1 MSQLAFL
8 LSCILILGCLLLCL
22 QKQKRVV
29 PFLRQ
34 TSRWGIG
41 VPIVSGVATLG
52 ILYTFGIAFALE
64 SVVIL
69 FALIFGISTVFYF
82 LIRLSS

>member
-1 MSQLAFL
+1 MSQMAFW

-29 PFLRQ
+29 PFIHQ
-34 TSRWGIG
+34 VPRWGIG
-41 VPIVSGVATLG
+41 VPIVSGVATLA
-52 ILYTFGIAFALE
+52 ILYAVGIAFALE
-64 SVVIL
+64 SGVIL
-69 FALIFGISTVFYF
+69 FALVFGIATVFYF